1 LTLINVQVGS
11 LLSVLDDEL
20 GLRDQTFLL
29 LSADHGPE
37 RPWPSGP
44 TDAELNNMGRTAPG
58 ASGDKHTILEGGLL
72 VPFLLRWRGAPAGAS
87 TACATSHLDLLP
99 TIAALAGVDVSTY
112 SHATTYT
119 PPPRSPISPRPL
131 AAAGLPRLDGTV
143 QRVWLDGGGAG
154 CTPRSREGPPLLHH
168 SKDVLSVHS
177 SSFKLWVCAAPL
189 SSSLLL
195 SSLAPL
201 GPSLATPISQT
212 PPTTWMLPPT
222 PLPLKLSPNSLPLL
236 SPLLSLLSHL
246 SPLHWAGHTAPA
258 TCLLRLRQVFTR
270 AGLPSAGG
278 GVAEAQLWHAAIE
291 AAAAEKAGP
300 SHIPQNA
307 PAGPATIGLPRPA
320 GSRWAPGGA
329 VVVHGGVRMK
339 WLLFNLTART
349 TSRQLLATSSRVL
362 ALNVAASRGID
373 LPGWASDTWD

>member
-1 LTLINVQVGS
+1 MNGLAPGWFDFQVGS

-20 GLRDQTFLL
+20 GLGDQTFLL

-72 VPFLLRWRGAPAGAS
+72 VPFLLRWRGAPAGTS

-112 SHATTYT
+112 SHVTTDT

-131 AAAGLPRLDGTV
+131 AAAGLPRLDGGV
-143 QRVWLDGGGAG
+143 QRLWLDGGGAAAG

-177 SSFKLWVCAAPL
+177 SSLKLW
-189 SSSLLL
+189 
-195 SSLAPL
+195 
-201 GPSLATPISQT
+201 
-212 PPTTWMLPPT
+212 
-222 PLPLKLSPNSLPLL
+222 
-236 SPLLSLLSHL
+236 
-246 SPLHWAGHTAPA
+246 
-258 TCLLRLRQVFTR
+258 VFTR

-278 GVAEAQLWHAAIE
+278 GAAEAQLWHAAIE

-307 PAGPATIGLPRPA
+307 PPGPATMAGLPATAPRPA

-339 WLLFNLTART
+339 WLLFNLTADPAEAEPLPLSSGSEARREAVRLYAHLDAWLRENIELQPEKT
-349 TSRQLLATSSRVL
+349 TRARELKSFRGLPSLVE
-362 ALNVAASRGID
+362 AAGKKARARGTQARGPR
-373 LPGWASDTWD
+373 PGRAGPGPHLSFA

>member
-1 LTLINVQVGS
+1 MTC
-11 LLSVLDDEL
+11 
-20 GLRDQTFLL
+20 R
-29 LSADHGPE
+29 
-37 RPWPSGP
+37 
-44 TDAELNNMGRTAPG
+44 
-58 ASGDKHTILEGGLL
+58 HTILEGGLL

-177 SSFKLWVCAAPL
+177 SSFKLWV
-189 SSSLLL
+189 
-195 SSLAPL
+195 
-201 GPSLATPISQT
+201 
-212 PPTTWMLPPT
+212 
-222 PLPLKLSPNSLPLL
+222 
-236 SPLLSLLSHL
+236 
-246 SPLHWAGHTAPA
+246 
-258 TCLLRLRQVFTR
+258 FTR

-307 PAGPATIGLPRPA
+307 PAGPTTIGLPRPA